1 MRLQRVHRAGYTFL
15 EVILALGLSL
25 ILVAGIY
32 SAVQM
37 TYQQWEVGRQA
48 AEEAQ
53 VVRALFQRIRTDL
66 HATITTW
73 TPPAAPQAASSSTSG
88 AATGA
93 AGSTTGGSA
102 TGGSTGAS
110 TGSTSGTP
118 SSTTPSAGDAAAQNP
133 TEFPPG
139 GVMGAGNSI
148 SVVARLAPSDL
159 DFSQNL
165 PVGTTAS
172 VMKTITYRI
181 GALQDSESI
190 DDGVEGLIRDE
201 SPGTPDATS
210 PDGHSPQTRSDLLA
224 PEVRQL
230 RISYYDGL
238 FWSDTWDLLQSGPPV
253 CVQIE
258 VGMKLS
264 TLQNVDSDG
273 LRWYRALITFP
284 PAASASSE
292 SGESS
297 ESSGSSTPSGSS
309 SGAGGGNSS
318 SGSGSNS
325 SSGNNSSGNAGG
337 AGS

>member
-1 MRLQRVHRAGYTFL
+1 MRLQLARRTGYTFL

-73 TPPAAPQAASSSTSG
+73 TPPAAPEAASSSTAG
-88 AATGA
+88 AATGGS
-93 AGSTTGGSA
+93 GSTAGGSA
-102 TGGSTGAS
+102 TGGSTG
-110 TGSTSGTP
+110 STSGTT
-118 SSTTPSAGDAAAQNP
+118 SGATSSAGDAAAQNP

-139 GVMGAGNSI
+139 GVMGAGDSI

-172 VMKTITYRI
+172 VMKTITYRV

-210 PDGHSPQTRSDLLA
+210 PDGHSPETRSDLLA
-224 PEVRQL
+224 PEVRQI

-238 FWSDTWDLLQSGPPV
+238 FWSDSWDLLQSGPPL

-273 LRWYRALITFP
+273 LRWYQALITLP
-284 PAASASSE
+284 PAATGSSE

-297 ESSGSSTPSGSS
+297 ETSGSTSGGTGGNTSSGGSTNS
-309 SGAGGGNSS
+309 SGAGGNSS
-318 SGSGSNS
+318 TSGST
-325 SSGNNSSGNAGG
+325 GG

>member
-1 MRLQRVHRAGYTFL
+1 MRLQLARPTGYTFL

-37 TYQQWEVGRQA
+37 TYQQWEVGRRA

-73 TPPAAPQAASSSTSG
+73 TPPAAPQAASTSTAG

-93 AGSTTGGSA
+93 GGSTTGGSTGST
-102 TGGSTGAS
+102 TGGS
-110 TGSTSGTP
+110 TGSTSGTTTG
-118 SSTTPSAGDAAAQNP
+118 TTPGAGDAAAENP

-139 GVMGAGNSI
+139 GVMGVGDSI

-165 PVGTTAS
+165 PIGSTAS

-181 GALQDSESI
+181 GSLQDSESI

-210 PDGHSPQTRSDLLA
+210 PDGHSPETRSDLLA

-230 RISYYDGL
+230 RITYFDGL
-238 FWSDTWDLLQSGPPV
+238 FWNDTWDLLQSGPPV

-264 TLQNVDSDG
+264 TFQNVDSDG
-273 LRWYRALITFP
+273 LRWYQALITFP
-284 PAASASSE
+284 PAASTSSE
-292 SGESS
+292 SGEST
-297 ESSGSSTPSGSS
+297 ESSSPSGTS
-309 SGAGGGNSS
+309 GGNT
-318 SGSGSNS
+318 SGTGSNNS
-325 SSGNNSSGNAGG
+325 NGTSGNGSTSGNPGG